1 MQEGK
6 IVIFSAPSGTG
17 KTTLV
22 QWLLTQGLNLGFS
35 VSATSR
41 PPRNTEVDGKDYFFL
56 TPADFRQKIEANAFL
71 EWEEVYTDKF
81 YGTLR
86 SEVERMMADGRN
98 VLLDIDVKGGL
109 NIKQQYGSKALA
121 VFIKPP
127 SIDVLC
133 QRLEKRG
140 TESADVIRERLE
152 KASFELSFAPK
163 FDAVIVNDDLE
174 TAKQNCLEEVRSFI
188 STDPND

>member
-1 MQEGK
+1 
-6 IVIFSAPSGTG
+6 FSAPSGTG

-22 QWLLTQGLNLGFS
+22 QWLLKQGLNLGFS

-127 SIDVLC
+127 SIDVLR
-133 QRLEKRG
+133 QRLENRG
-140 TESADVIRERLE
+140 TDSADVIRERLE

-188 STDPND
+188 SAGPND

>member
-86 SEVERMMADGRN
+86 SEVERMMAEGWN
-98 VLLDIDVKGGL
+98 VLLDIDVKGGI

-127 SIDVLC
+127 SIDVLR
-133 QRLEKRG
+133 QRLESRG
-140 TESADVIRERLE
+140 TDSADVIRERLE

-188 STDPND
+188 STGPND